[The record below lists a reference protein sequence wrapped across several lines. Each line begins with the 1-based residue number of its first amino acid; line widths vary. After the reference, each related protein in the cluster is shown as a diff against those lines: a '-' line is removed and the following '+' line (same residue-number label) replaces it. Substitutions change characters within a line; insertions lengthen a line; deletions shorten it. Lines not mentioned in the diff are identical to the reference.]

1 MGDTDI
7 AEGVFFIVAGHSI
20 AIASPDSTYAELW
33 EECKFERARLR
44 SGTSAEGPLP
54 AGRGPM
60 GRGRRGQEQPRRGRR
75 GNATSG
81 LFAQGLYDSPLP
93 PKLGASSSH
102 VEAFSWWP

>member
-7 AEGVFFIVAGHSI
+7 AVGVFYIVAGHSI
-20 AIASPDSTYAELW
+20 AIASPDSTYTELW

-75 GNATSG
+75 GNAMSG
-81 LFAQGLYDSPLP
+81 LLRRGCTTLP
-93 PKLGASSSH
+93 CL
-102 VEAFSWWP
+102 

>member
-1 MGDTDI
+1 MGDMGI

-75 GNATSG
+75 G
-81 LFAQGLYDSPLP
+81 AQRVAFYAGGVRLSP
-93 PKLGASSSH
+93 ASSL
-102 VEAFSWWP
+102 VQAAAT